1 MKALTA
7 SGSDKLV
14 CLLRNVRAFLV
25 KFIVES
31 ALLSFFI
38 GITTFRIRAVNFCRG
53 LVCWP

>member
-25 KFIVES
+25 KFIIES

-38 GITTFRIRAVNFCRG
+38 WITTFRIRAVNFCRG